1 VPHTDCTQRD
11 PTTRHIHTTPSL
23 VDDAA
28 AECRR
33 DGVLS
38 SAGTAI
44 SGVSI
49 PHSSHLNLNIR
60 GETMSGYE
68 DMRFHLRAS
77 LAQHIGDEPAAR
89 LMEALPPYNWTDI
102 VTKNDLKAEMA
113 QVRLEIAG
121 LRAEIHSLMRTQLIQ
136 MTTIFSIINASM
148 VAVLQFG
155 R

>member
-1 VPHTDCTQRD
+1 
-11 PTTRHIHTTPSL
+11 
-23 VDDAA
+23 
-28 AECRR
+28 
-33 DGVLS
+33 
-38 SAGTAI
+38 
-44 SGVSI
+44 
-49 PHSSHLNLNIR
+49 
-60 GETMSGYE
+60 MSGYE
-68 DMRFHLRAS
+68 DMRFQLRAS

-102 VTKNDLKAEMA
+102 VTKNDLKAEIA

>member
-1 VPHTDCTQRD
+1 
-11 PTTRHIHTTPSL
+11 
-23 VDDAA
+23 
-28 AECRR
+28 
-33 DGVLS
+33 
-38 SAGTAI
+38 
-44 SGVSI
+44 
-49 PHSSHLNLNIR
+49 
-60 GETMSGYE
+60 MSGYE
-68 DMRFHLRAS
+68 DMRFQLRAS

>member
-1 VPHTDCTQRD
+1 VAD
-11 PTTRHIHTTPSL
+11 
-23 VDDAA
+23 VA

-33 DGVLS
+33 DGVSS

-44 SGVSI
+44 SGVWI
-49 PHSSHLNLNIR
+49 PHSSHLNPNTR

-68 DMRFHLRAS
+68 DMRFQLRAS

-102 VTKNDLKAEMA
+102 VTKSDLKVEMA
-113 QVRLEIAG
+113 D

>member
-1 VPHTDCTQRD
+1 MPHTDCTQRD

-33 DGVLS
+33 DGALS

-68 DMRFHLRAS
+68 DMRFQLRAS

-102 VTKNDLKAEMA
+102 VTKNDLKA
-113 QVRLEIAG
+113 EIAG

>member
-1 VPHTDCTQRD
+1 M
-11 PTTRHIHTTPSL
+11 
-23 VDDAA
+23 DDAA

-68 DMRFHLRAS
+68 DMRFQLRAS

-102 VTKNDLKAEMA
+102 VTKNDLKA
-113 QVRLEIAG
+113 EIAG

>member
-1 VPHTDCTQRD
+1 MPHTDCTQRD
-11 PTTRHIHTTPSL
+11 PTTRHVHTTPSL

-33 DGVLS
+33 DGALS

-68 DMRFHLRAS
+68 DMRFQLRAS

-102 VTKNDLKAEMA
+102 VTKNDLKA
-113 QVRLEIAG
+113 EIAG

>member
-68 DMRFHLRAS
+68 DMRFQLRAS

-102 VTKNDLKAEMA
+102 VTKNDLKA
-113 QVRLEIAG
+113 EIAG

>member
-1 VPHTDCTQRD
+1 
-11 PTTRHIHTTPSL
+11 
-23 VDDAA
+23 
-28 AECRR
+28 
-33 DGVLS
+33 
-38 SAGTAI
+38 
-44 SGVSI
+44 
-49 PHSSHLNLNIR
+49 
-60 GETMSGYE
+60 MSGYE
-68 DMRFHLRAS
+68 DMRFQLRAS

-113 QVRLEIAG
+113 DVRAEMKAEFAIVRQEMGG
-121 LRAEIHSLMRTQLIQ
+121 LRAEMHSLMRTQLIQ

>member
-1 VPHTDCTQRD
+1 MPHTDCTQRD
-11 PTTRHIHTTPSL
+11 PTTRHVHTTPSL

-33 DGVLS
+33 DGALS

-49 PHSSHLNLNIR
+49 PHSSHLNPNTR

-68 DMRFHLRAS
+68 DMRFQLRAS

-102 VTKNDLKAEMA
+102 VTKNDLKA
-113 QVRLEIAG
+113 EIAG

>member
-1 VPHTDCTQRD
+1 MPHTDCTQRD

-68 DMRFHLRAS
+68 DMRFQLRAS

-102 VTKNDLKAEMA
+102 VTKNDLKAE
-113 QVRLEIAG
+113 IAG

-148 VAVLQFG
+148 VAILQFG

>member
-1 VPHTDCTQRD
+1 MPHTDCTQRD

-60 GETMSGYE
+60 GETLSGYE
-68 DMRFHLRAS
+68 DMRFQLRAS

-102 VTKNDLKAEMA
+102 VTKNDLKA
-113 QVRLEIAG
+113 EIAG

>member
-1 VPHTDCTQRD
+1 
-11 PTTRHIHTTPSL
+11 
-23 VDDAA
+23 
-28 AECRR
+28 
-33 DGVLS
+33 
-38 SAGTAI
+38 
-44 SGVSI
+44 
-49 PHSSHLNLNIR
+49 
-60 GETMSGYE
+60 MSGYE
-68 DMRFHLRAS
+68 DMRFQLRAS

-113 QVRLEIAG
+113 DVRAEMKAEFALVRQEISG
-121 LRAEIHSLMRTQLIQ
+121 LRAEMHSLMRTQLIQ

>member
-1 VPHTDCTQRD
+1 MADV
-11 PTTRHIHTTPSL
+11 
-23 VDDAA
+23 A

-33 DGVLS
+33 DGVSS

-44 SGVSI
+44 SGVWI
-49 PHSSHLNLNIR
+49 PHSSHLNPNTR

-68 DMRFHLRAS
+68 DMRFQLRAS

-102 VTKNDLKAEMA
+102 VTKSDLKVEMA
-113 QVRLEIAG
+113 EFRSEMKTEFALVRQEMAV
-121 LRAEIHSLMRTQLIQ
+121 LRAETHSLMRTQLIQ

>member
-1 VPHTDCTQRD
+1 
-11 PTTRHIHTTPSL
+11 
-23 VDDAA
+23 
-28 AECRR
+28 
-33 DGVLS
+33 
-38 SAGTAI
+38 
-44 SGVSI
+44 
-49 PHSSHLNLNIR
+49 
-60 GETMSGYE
+60 MSGYE

-102 VTKNDLKAEMA
+102 VTKNDLKAEIA

>member
-1 VPHTDCTQRD
+1 MPHTDCTQRD

-68 DMRFHLRAS
+68 DMRFQLRAS

-102 VTKNDLKAEMA
+102 VTKNDLKAE
-113 QVRLEIAG
+113 IAG

-136 MTTIFSIINASM
+136 MTTIFSVINASM

>member
-1 VPHTDCTQRD
+1 
-11 PTTRHIHTTPSL
+11 
-23 VDDAA
+23 
-28 AECRR
+28 
-33 DGVLS
+33 
-38 SAGTAI
+38 
-44 SGVSI
+44 
-49 PHSSHLNLNIR
+49 
-60 GETMSGYE
+60 MSGYE

>member
-1 VPHTDCTQRD
+1 MPHTDCTQRD

-68 DMRFHLRAS
+68 DMRFQLRAS

-102 VTKNDLKAEMA
+102 VTKNDLKA
-113 QVRLEIAG
+113 EIAG

>member
-1 VPHTDCTQRD
+1 
-11 PTTRHIHTTPSL
+11 
-23 VDDAA
+23 
-28 AECRR
+28 
-33 DGVLS
+33 
-38 SAGTAI
+38 
-44 SGVSI
+44 
-49 PHSSHLNLNIR
+49 
-60 GETMSGYE
+60 MSGYE

-89 LMEALPPYNWTDI
+89 LMEALPPYDWTDI
-102 VTKNDLKAEMA
+102 VTKKDLQTEMA

>member
-1 VPHTDCTQRD
+1 MPHTDCTQRD

-68 DMRFHLRAS
+68 DMRFQLRAS

>member
-1 VPHTDCTQRD
+1 
-11 PTTRHIHTTPSL
+11 
-23 VDDAA
+23 
-28 AECRR
+28 
-33 DGVLS
+33 
-38 SAGTAI
+38 
-44 SGVSI
+44 
-49 PHSSHLNLNIR
+49 
-60 GETMSGYE
+60 MSGYE
-68 DMRFHLRAS
+68 DMRFQLRAS

-102 VTKNDLKAEMA
+102 VTKNDLKAEVA